1 MNIQKEQIIF
11 KYLQNTTV
19 NDKVFGAVWSEKGV
33 VNIYD
38 LNSKLKEVEKAK
50 RNRKI
55 GSVEKKKKF
64 GKPTPKRII
73 SEHKPLHSFSGHRDE
88 GFALDW
94 SSKSPGIYYLYLLCT
109 SLRYLYTVLYHFVC

>member
-1 MNIQKEQIIF
+1 M
-11 KYLQNTTV
+11 
-19 NDKVFGAVWSEKGV
+19 WSEKGI

-64 GKPTPKRII
+64 GKPAPKRIM

-94 SSKSPGIYYLYLLCT
+94 SSMSPGIYNLHSTIKIFYK
-109 SLRYLYTVLYHFVC
+109 

>member
-1 MNIQKEQIIF
+1 M
-11 KYLQNTTV
+11 
-19 NDKVFGAVWSEKGV
+19 
-33 VNIYD
+33 
-38 LNSKLKEVEKAK
+38 NSKLKEVEKAK

-64 GKPTPKRII
+64 GKPPPKRIM

-94 SSKSPGIYYLYLLCT
+94 SSKSPGIKLFLLNYSKLT
-109 SLRYLYTVLYHFVC
+109 QHKFNMIVSHYFVF

>member
-1 MNIQKEQIIF
+1 MAIALKCFQS
-11 KYLQNTTV
+11 TTV
-19 NDKVFGAVWSEKGV
+19 DDKVFAAVWSEKGI
-33 VNIYD
+33 VNVYD

-64 GKPTPKRII
+64 GKPTPKRLI
-73 SEHKPLHSFSGHRDE
+73 SEHKPLHSFTGHRDE

-94 SSKSPGIYYLYLLCT
+94 SSKSPGIY
-109 SLRYLYTVLYHFVC
+109 F

>member
-1 MNIQKEQIIF
+1 MH
-11 KYLQNTTV
+11 YLQNTTV
-19 NDKVFGAVWSEKGV
+19 DDKVFGAVWSEKGV

-38 LNSKLKEVEKAK
+38 LKSKLKEVEKAK

-64 GKPTPKRII
+64 GSKPAPKRII

-94 SSKSPGIYYLYLLCT
+94 SPKSPGIN
-109 SLRYLYTVLYHFVC
+109 F

>member
-1 MNIQKEQIIF
+1 M
-11 KYLQNTTV
+11 
-19 NDKVFGAVWSEKGV
+19 WSEKGI

-55 GSVEKKKKF
+55 GNVEKKKKF
-64 GKPTPKRII
+64 GKLPPKRVM

-94 SSKSPGIYYLYLLCT
+94 SSKSPGITIIFVLVQHNFHF
-109 SLRYLYTVLYHFVC
+109 SLIILINTCSIRISSQWRL

>member
-1 MNIQKEQIIF
+1 M
-11 KYLQNTTV
+11 
-19 NDKVFGAVWSEKGV
+19 WSEKGI

-64 GKPTPKRII
+64 GKSAPKRVM
-73 SEHKPLHSFSGHRDE
+73 SEQKPLHSFSGHRDE

-94 SSKSPGIYYLYLLCT
+94 SSKSPGKIFLSHFLTLQFIAIWFLK
-109 SLRYLYTVLYHFVC
+109 SLN